1 MQKLYK
7 VLNKPLQQGLLG
19 VEVEVEANSELP
31 IEVKDWITTHDGSLR
46 GLHAAEYVLRKPLS
60 LPATMAAIDALR
72 KALEP
77 VDVQWSFRT
86 SVHVH
91 MNVLNMTKQQIDCFI
106 YSYLLLE
113 EVLVAFCGKTRE
125 GNRFCLRV
133 RDAENLVHAV
143 SKFFANPEFAFP
155 NRDMY
160 RYSSL
165 NLDALNKFGSLEF
178 RGMRGTVDRDVLDV
192 WVNALVRLRSF
203 SMKYKTIHEIS
214 DVFVSTPDDEFLELV
229 FGKAIAE
236 AITPKDRNLSE
247 MLSDTYSLTMA
258 LLLANQGIR

>member
-7 VLNKPLQQGLLG
+7 ALNKPLQQGLLG
-19 VEVEVEANSELP
+19 VEIEVEANDVLP
-31 IEVKDWITTHDGSLR
+31 MEMAAWNVTHDGSLR
-46 GLHAAEYVLRKPLS
+46 GAHAAEYVLKKPMS
-60 LPATMAAIDALR
+60 LPDTMTAIADLR

-77 VDVQWSFRT
+77 AKLTWSFRT

-91 MNVLNMTKQQIDCFI
+91 MNVLNMTKKQVDCFI

-113 EVLVAFCGKTRE
+113 EVLVAFCGKQRE

-133 RDAENLVHAV
+133 RDAEQLVTELSRFMAH
-143 SKFFANPEFAFP
+143 PEFTFP
-155 NRDMY
+155 NRDVY

-165 NLDALNKFGSLEF
+165 NLDALKKFGSLEF
-178 RGMRGTVDRDVLDV
+178 RGMRGTIDKDVLDV

-203 SMKYKTIHEIS
+203 SMKHSNIHEIS
-214 DVFVSTPDDEFLELV
+214 DLFVSTPDDEFLELV
-229 FGKAIAE
+229 FGKAIAD
-236 AITPKDRNLSE
+236 AITPKNGKLSE

-258 LLLANQGIR
+258 LLLADHGIR